1 MDPASV
7 PRPHSTGSSRHLHAA
22 YKDDSPN
29 NSAGYAEKKSVAFAS
44 FEEFVVDDVLAAE
57 LNSFRSSVDSTTL
70 VGAAEGV
77 VASPPAQRPN
87 YRYERIKESTRKQN
101 NRPVPIVPEQFVQ
114 AYKEIVAEDPRQKF
128 IEEFITR
135 VYL

>member
-1 MDPASV
+1 MDPASF
-7 PRPHSTGSSRHLHAA
+7 PRPHSTGSSRHLQ
-22 YKDDSPN
+22 N
-29 NSAGYAEKKSVAFAS
+29 NQIGNVEKKVAFAN
-44 FEEFVVDDVLAAE
+44 FEEFAVNDELAAE
-57 LNSFRSSVDSTTL
+57 LNSFCSVDSPTL
-70 VGAAEGV
+70 VETADGV
-77 VASPPAQRPN
+77 VVSPAAQRPN
-87 YRYERIKESTRKQN
+87 YRYKRIKESTRKQN